1 VFILDSCCRFL
12 STKTCLDNIDS
23 IYDTF
28 ADRAEQQGRDMTD
41 DDKQR
46 FHDAVKRELIG
57 KSIVACYGK
66 RQTFRVAD
74 IDFETGPCSTFFNMQ
89 DGTKISVAKYFYK
102 EYGLKIKNK
111 RQPMI
116 YVKSGKDRYLKIPS
130 EFCLVDGVPDQ
141 IRSNPKDMRTLLG
154 EVRYNP
160 REKMSMITGMVG
172 KLFEAGSEQLAEWG
186 ISIDAQPI
194 KLESRRLAQPELDHK
209 GDEQLFCTERLLK

>member
-1 VFILDSCCRFL
+1 MNQAMQSVDGMVAFGRRPRFFDHTKPVDVPQLDMQIWKGFKCSAYMYENDCVFILDSCCRFL

-111 RQPMI
+111 R
-116 YVKSGKDRYLKIPS
+116 
-130 EFCLVDGVPDQ
+130 
-141 IRSNPKDMRTLLG
+141 
-154 EVRYNP
+154 
-160 REKMSMITGMVG
+160 
-172 KLFEAGSEQLAEWG
+172 
-186 ISIDAQPI
+186 
-194 KLESRRLAQPELDHK
+194 
-209 GDEQLFCTERLLK
+209 